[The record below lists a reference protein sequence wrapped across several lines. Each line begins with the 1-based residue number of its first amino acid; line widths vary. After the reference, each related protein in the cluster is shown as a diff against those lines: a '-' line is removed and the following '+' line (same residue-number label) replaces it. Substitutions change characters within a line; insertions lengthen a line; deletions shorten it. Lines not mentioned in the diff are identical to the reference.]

1 MATREYWEFLLQ
13 QEGDESWVPLDA
25 SNDAIASGTYRIIA
39 RSSYPNAELEVRM
52 THAASQENPPK
63 RRTKKRPARTNE
75 DGFVLV
81 LPFTP
86 LAPGNWEFVCRSN
99 AENWEKAVH
108 LTVLVSSKPGINA
121 DFGLTD
127 FGRPSIALLPDR
139 SALLLDADD
148 FAGIDLSM
156 DASSIALSP
165 QGDRDGTLV
174 PDWVSSSDPAS
185 DSAVSFTSDD
195 DAVLSL
201 AELDQDWNIAPI
213 VSEVAEV
220 DLVELEFTD
229 ADAFEIAPIDD
240 TPIESLDTEFPAI
253 DSSFAVVDSFDA
265 TPIDL
270 VFEAPPAIL
279 PPAILPP
286 AILPP
291 EILSPEILS
300 PEILSPQAVPPETLP
315 GVWGITKRKTPDT
328 DTSPVAEAAA
338 IAEIALMPLPKVTI
352 ELQPSMYSFC
362 PGQTLMVYGQVTPAH
377 LPATIGTGEL
387 VVRLINPQT
396 ASPVAEFR
404 QPLQQQSLPFA
415 IAATLPLGID
425 LTGQLLIGEV
435 TIWNDGVEE
444 LAQETFTAM
453 ADVDAIIAA
462 IDPELNPATFERAP
476 KVKVE
481 EHPLPAVDFSFFNL
495 IGAAPTDAPE
505 PALTIKRESLKD
517 VDLPDFWETDVEA
530 MAIADEDANSELFD
544 EASLNLEGIT
554 NDLLAHADPVPE
566 PAAPEP
572 AAPEPAP
579 PEPAA
584 PEDVVIE
591 EKPIA
596 LADFDFDLD
605 VLQEEALLEE
615 VIPEEVILEG
625 VIPEEIFIL
634 PLTIDPIVSEV
645 VVDDLPETLPTP
657 KNLAPTANPLL
668 VPDQE
673 EIPTPTIDV
682 EAGELITGQAIRVKV
697 KLPDI
702 LPKIYVKLW
711 INDRQSRTLLDG
723 PRWLV
728 DFLPNGR
735 GELEASTQL
744 TVPFGSLEIQ
754 IAAIAVEA
762 STKRESYRTSI
773 DRTVIPPNMEDDL
786 ADLVY

>member
-13 QEGDESWVPLDA
+13 QEGDESWLPLAASLDA
-25 SNDAIASGTYRIIA
+25 SNDAIDPGTYRIIA
-39 RSSYPNAELEVRM
+39 RSGYPNAELEVRM
-52 THAASQENPPK
+52 THAASLENPPK

-86 LAPGNWEFVCRSN
+86 LAPGNWEFVCRNN
-99 AENWEKAVH
+99 AENWEKTVH
-108 LTVLVSSKPGINA
+108 LTVLVPTLPATKPGINV
-121 DFGLTD
+121 DFGLTELAIA
-127 FGRPSIALLPDR
+127 PSPDR

-165 QGDRDGTLV
+165 QGDQDGTLV
-174 PDWVSSSDPAS
+174 PDWVNRDGGESGEA
-185 DSAVSFTSDD
+185 AVSFTSDD
-195 DAVLSL
+195 DAGLSL

-213 VSEVAEV
+213 ASESEVAEI

-229 ADAFEIAPIDD
+229 ADAFDIAPIDD
-240 TPIESLDTEFPAI
+240 TPIEDISI
-253 DSSFAVVDSFDA
+253 DSSFAVVDSFKA

-279 PPAILPP
+279 PP
-286 AILPP
+286 
-291 EILSPEILS
+291 
-300 PEILSPQAVPPETLP
+300 ETLP
-315 GVWGITKRKTPDT
+315 GVWGMTKRKTPDSSP
-328 DTSPVAEAAA
+328 DTTPPPPPTSSAEVAAAAA
-338 IAEIALMPLPKVTI
+338 IAEIALTPLPKVTI

-362 PGQTLMVYGQVTPAH
+362 PGQTLMIYGQVIPAH

-387 VVRLINPQT
+387 VVKLINPQT

-415 IAATLPLGID
+415 IAAALPLSAD

-435 TIWNDGVEE
+435 TVWNDGVEE

-462 IDPELNPATFERAP
+462 IDPELNPVTFERAP
-476 KVKVE
+476 KVKVD

-517 VDLPDFWETDVEA
+517 VDLPDFWESDVAADVEA
-530 MAIADEDANSELFD
+530 MAIADENANSELFD
-544 EASLNLEGIT
+544 EDSLNLEGIT
-554 NDLLAHADPVPE
+554 DELLGQADPAPE
-566 PAAPEP
+566 QIAPEP
-572 AAPEPAP
+572 
-579 PEPAA
+579 
-584 PEDVVIE
+584 VVIE
-591 EKPIA
+591 EEPIA

-605 VLQEEALLEE
+605 VLQEEVLPEEVLLEESLLEE
-615 VIPEEVILEG
+615 VIPEEVIPEE
-625 VIPEEIFIL
+625 VIPEEIFTL

-645 VVDDLPETLPTP
+645 VVDDLPEALPTP
-657 KNLAPTANPLL
+657 KNLAPTVNPLL
-668 VPDQE
+668 VPAHE

-762 STKRESYRTSI
+762 STKRESYRASL

-786 ADLVY
+786 ADLLY

>member
-1 MATREYWEFLLQ
+1 MATREDWEFLLQ
-13 QEGDESWVPLDA
+13 QEGDESWVSLDA
-25 SNDAIASGTYRIIA
+25 SLDASTDAIAPGMYRIIA
-39 RSSYPNAELEVRM
+39 RSSDRHVELEVRM
-52 THAASQENPPK
+52 THATSLENPPK

-81 LPFTP
+81 LPFTQ
-86 LAPGNWEFVCRSN
+86 LEPGNWEFVCRST
-99 AENWEKAVH
+99 AENWEKSVH
-108 LTVLVSSKPGINA
+108 LTVLVETSVATKPGINL
-121 DFGLTD
+121 DFGLTELAIA
-127 FGRPSIALLPDR
+127 PSPDR

-165 QGDRDGTLV
+165 QGDQDGTLV
-174 PDWVSSSDPAS
+174 PDWVNRDSGDAS
-185 DSAVSFTSDD
+185 QAASEAAVSFTSDD
-195 DAVLSL
+195 DMGLSL
-201 AELDQDWNIAPI
+201 AELDQDWNIG
-213 VSEVAEV
+213 SEAAEV

-240 TPIESLDTEFPAI
+240 TPIEALDVKTPAI
-253 DSSFAVVDSFDA
+253 NSPFAVVDSFNA

-270 VFEAPPAIL
+270 VFEAPP
-279 PPAILPP
+279 
-286 AILPP
+286 
-291 EILSPEILS
+291 E
-300 PEILSPQAVPPETLP
+300 AVPPETLP
-315 GVWGITKRKTPDT
+315 GVWGMTKRKTPES

-338 IAEIALMPLPKVTI
+338 IAEIALTPLPKVTI
-352 ELQPSMYSFC
+352 ALQPSMYSFC
-362 PGQTLMVYGQVTPAH
+362 PGQTLMVYGQVTSAH

-387 VVRLINPQT
+387 VVKLINPQT

-404 QPLQQQSLPFA
+404 QALQQQSLPFA
-415 IAATLPLGID
+415 IAAALPLSAD
-425 LTGQLLIGEV
+425 LIGQLLIGEV
-435 TIWNDGVEE
+435 TVWNDGVEE

-476 KVKVE
+476 KVKVD

-517 VDLPDFWETDVEA
+517 VDLPDFWESDVAADVEA
-530 MAIADEDANSELFD
+530 MAIADENANSELFD
-544 EASLNLEGIT
+544 ETNLNLQGIT
-554 NDLLAHADPVPE
+554 DGLMGQADP
-566 PAAPEP
+566 APEP
-572 AAPEPAP
+572 ITPEPI
-579 PEPAA
+579 
-584 PEDVVIE
+584 VIE
-591 EKPIA
+591 DIAIEEEPIA
-596 LADFDFDLD
+596 LADFDFDLE
-605 VLQEEALLEE
+605 VLQEESLPEE
-615 VIPEEVILEG
+615 VIPEEVIPEE
-625 VIPEEIFIL
+625 VIPEEIFTL

-645 VVDDLPETLPTP
+645 VVDDLPEALPTP
-657 KNLAPTANPLL
+657 KNLAPTVNPLI
-668 VPDQE
+668 VPAQE
-673 EIPTPTIDV
+673 EIPTPTLDV

-762 STKRESYRTSI
+762 STKRESYRASL